1 MSSDNINTVT
11 NNLNEENRQLLA
23 STTIRQIS
31 SDFSSTCS
39 DNSSSSDKEHSF
51 CTTSPIG
58 TVSPNAETFHTTN
71 RFEYWPTALHLIF
84 CHFITFF

>member
-1 MSSDNINTVT
+1 MSSENINIVT
-11 NNLNEENRQLLA
+11 NDINEENRQLLA
-23 STTIRQIS
+23 STTVRQIS
-31 SDFSSTCS
+31 SDFTSSCS

-71 RFEYWPTALHLIF
+71 RFKTGA
-84 CHFITFF
+84 CQGTVMDG